1 MGVVIKLFLVVL
13 GSGLAFSVVTAKASE
28 CTTVV
33 STEDPSRRNAEIVCK
48 RVARNSNNG
57 NVAIWRCCLPS

>member
-1 MGVVIKLFLVVL
+1 MSLVVL
-13 GSGLAFSVVTAKASE
+13 SSGLAFLAATANASQ

-33 STEDPSRRNAEIVCK
+33 SAEDPSRRNPEIVCK

-57 NVAIWRCCLPS
+57 NVGIWRCCLPS